1 MGRLRLRGPLPL
13 CMTSHDEICQEVCD
27 VGQQRGVRVKFLARL
42 PCNARRHQANSLAW
56 YKGRDCLRGKDQWCP
71 AFCRLWLHG
80 KQLPPSSKSQPF
92 PHIGEI
98 LALSLLEGNKWHKS
112 ICLFEVK
119 QDLRVCSSSTQ
130 KWSCEFF
137 WLNPRPCCGFQM
149 SSWNCLCWDFQDYTL
164 QLGFCCNFA
173 FSPHVQCHCRNKQ
186 QITVLTALGSPRWG
200 LFSQHEW
207 ATEQVDRQSTQA
219 HTYLTSGVG
228 GTRLIPLAGF
238 NHESWL

>member
-1 MGRLRLRGPLPL
+1 
-13 CMTSHDEICQEVCD
+13 MTSHDEICQEVCD
-27 VGQQRGVRVKFLARL
+27 VGQQRGVHVKFLARL

-80 KQLPPSSKSQPF
+80 KQLPPSAKSQPF

-98 LALSLLEGNKWHKS
+98 LALSLLEGNKWHES

-119 QDLRVCSSSTQ
+119 QDLRVCSSSAQ

-164 QLGFCCNFA
+164 QLGFAVILHSALMYNVTVGISNRLLSLQLWA
-173 FSPHVQCHCRNKQ
+173 ASGEDSSHSTSEQ
-186 QITVLTALGSPRWG
+186 QSKWI
-200 LFSQHEW
+200 
-207 ATEQVDRQSTQA
+207 DRA
-219 HTYLTSGVG
+219 HKHTLIWHLCWRYKTHPSG
-228 GTRLIPLAGF
+228 
-238 NHESWL
+238 WL